1 MEALF
6 FGSYEHQI
14 DDKGRFRIPAK
25 FKKGLETYPE
35 KTYSFVRGLP
45 AVSAFSPTACLKN
58 RSLLLRKNAFP
69 KRVPFR

>member
-35 KTYSFVRGLP
+35 KTYSFVRGL
-45 AVSAFSPTACLKN
+45 
-58 RSLLLRKNAFP
+58 
-69 KRVPFR
+69 